1 MNSSVSLGPIGQIA
15 MTVEDLPSATAF
27 YRDSLGLPFLFEVP
41 GMAFFNCGG
50 TRLMIGLPQ
59 GIEAK
64 GNSIL
69 YFRVEDIS
77 AAHQALQERGVP
89 FIRPPEQVAD
99 LGTHLLWLAF
109 MQDPEENL
117 LALMSEVPKQ

>member
-27 YRDSLGLPFLFEVP
+27 YRDSL
-41 GMAFFNCGG
+41 
-50 TRLMIGLPQ
+50 GLPQ